1 MKVRLYFNFIK
12 VKTVRIKEGVDW
24 NQVYRVTVWGKKKM
38 FGYHRAEVVLKPVKL
53 LRSEDDGIDIETRIY
68 EGADV

>member
-1 MKVRLYFNFIK
+1 MKVRLYFNHIK
-12 VKTVRIKEGVDW
+12 VKTVKIKESTEW
-24 NQVYRVTVWGKKKM
+24 NKVYRVKVFGKKRL
-38 FGYHRAEVVLKPVKL
+38 FGYHIVEVVLKPVKL